1 MQVAIDGPAG
11 SGKST
16 VCKILANNYDLT
28 YVDTGAMYRAA
39 AWLSSRFPEINIAE
53 EIGKVDFVFFNKGKN
68 LSVSYNGETFDVTEV
83 IRTPAVSEIVS
94 QIAANPSLRQALVK
108 KQQEYA
114 NANSVI
120 MEGRDITTVVL
131 PKADVKVYLTAS
143 PEERAKR
150 RFEEWQN
157 KNESREYEEVL
168 QKMTERD
175 KADLSRETSPLK
187 QAEDAVLIDTTGLS
201 LEDVCLKIGILIEKA
216 IKY

>member
-16 VCKILANNYDLT
+16 VCKILANSYDLT

-68 LSVSYNGETFDVTEV
+68 LSVSYNGENFDVTEV

-114 NANSVI
+114 NTNSVI

-157 KNESREYEEVL
+157 KNQSREYEEVL
-168 QKMTERD
+168 QKIIERD
-175 KADLSRETSPLK
+175 NADSSREASPLK